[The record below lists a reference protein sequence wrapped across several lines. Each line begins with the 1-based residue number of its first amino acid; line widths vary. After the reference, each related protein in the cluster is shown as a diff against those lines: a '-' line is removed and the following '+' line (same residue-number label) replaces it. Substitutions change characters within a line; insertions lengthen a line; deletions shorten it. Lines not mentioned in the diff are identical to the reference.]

1 MTVED
6 RLRATADALSGTMRE
21 VRPLILPGERP
32 NPNPNPDRA
41 WRPRVPRQWRGWL
54 VPLTAGLAMIA
65 VAATLVAVR
74 VSHDASPTPPAPAT
88 RPAAAVV
95 PRYYVQLVAWK
106 SVSGY
111 QRDAI
116 VGDSSTGKV
125 LATVRPPGQLTFAGV
140 TGAADDR
147 TFVLDATSDT
157 VPAPAQGAHSW
168 YLLRLS
174 PGAARPA
181 TLTRLPIGGPADSDQ
196 ITGLALA
203 PDAATLAIIYQ
214 AGLPGGTPGPY
225 TLRTY
230 STRTGKALRSWTAPD
245 NNKNF
250 SIGGGDLDNQVSLT
264 WTADGRTLAFVY
276 PPNAWPDYERTLNA
290 TAKSGR
296 LLAASHPVLAIPGN
310 QDNCGSLLLA
320 ADGRTMVCGTAGN
333 ATGGCRQQEPQFD
346 LYSTAT
352 GKLTRV
358 LYRFRVTCQAA
369 YTELAWVGTD
379 GTAIGAIAEIRE
391 SNHEPA
397 LSYEVGLLRPGT
409 FTRLHVPVPA
419 GSGFETGQL
428 AF

>member
-6 RLRATADALSGTMRE
+6 RLRATTQALSVAMRE
-21 VRPLILPGERP
+21 VRPLTLPEPPERP
-32 NPNPNPDRA
+32 YRA
-41 WRPRVPRQWRGWL
+41 RPPRGPRRWRGWL

-65 VAATLVAVR
+65 VAVILVAVR
-74 VSHDASPTPPAPAT
+74 VSHDASPTPPTVAP
-88 RPAAAVV
+88 RPAAAAI
-95 PRYYVQLVAWK
+95 PRYYVQLGAYK

-111 QRDAI
+111 QREAI
-116 VGDSSTGKV
+116 VGDSSSGRV

-147 TFVLDATSDT
+147 TFVLDATSDA
-157 VPAPAQGAHSW
+157 VPVPAQGAHSW

-174 PGAARPA
+174 PGAAHPA
-181 TLTRLPIGGPADSDQ
+181 TLTRLPIGGPADSGQ

-203 PDAATLAIIYQ
+203 PDAATLAILYQ
-214 AGLPGGTPGPY
+214 AGILGGTPGPY

-230 STRTGKALRSWTAPD
+230 SMRTGKALRSWTAPAND
-245 NNKNF
+245 RNF
-250 SIGGGDLDNQVSLT
+250 SIGGGDLDNEVSLT

-369 YTELAWVGTD
+369 YTELAWAGSD
-379 GTAIGAIAEIRE
+379 GTAIGAIVEIRA
-391 SNHEPA
+391 SKHDPTPDYA
-397 LSYEVGLLRPGT
+397 VGLLRAGT
-409 FTRLHVPVPA
+409 FTPLHVPVPA
-419 GSGFETGQL
+419 GYGSSTGQL